1 VQRALQK
8 VHKEIV
14 IFFYETF
21 LLFYVVCTSWHATNT
36 HISLSIVKRKETERE
51 RERDAWVHNTKLPCS
66 LPWFTF
72 ISFYVDSSNNTRH
85 LECATV
91 RNRL

>member
-51 RERDAWVHNTKLPCS
+51 RERCMSAQYEAAMF
-66 LPWFTF
+66 FTL
-72 ISFYVDSSNNTRH
+72 IYFYFF
-85 LECATV
+85 LCWQQ
-91 RNRL
+91 

>member
-21 LLFYVVCTSWHATNT
+21 LLFYIVCTSWHATNT
-36 HISLSIVKRKETERE
+36 HISLSIVKGKET
-51 RERDAWVHNTKLPCS
+51 ERDAWVHNTKLPRS

-72 ISFYVDSSNNTRH
+72 ISFYLDSSNNTRH

-91 RNRL
+91 RKRL

>member
-36 HISLSIVKRKETERE
+36 HISLSIVKRKEIRSCHVLYPDILLFLSMLTAVIIL
-51 RERDAWVHNTKLPCS
+51 DILNAL
-66 LPWFTF
+66 L
-72 ISFYVDSSNNTRH
+72 
-85 LECATV
+85 LEIGYK
-91 RNRL
+91 